1 MEPIIKTVSGMDK
14 YLSPADRGYIYEFLE
29 ADGAHEGKYCVVV
42 SSQKRAYDKLVSI
55 LMINDTRAGYDVVK
69 FSFQGETK
77 YVHAG
82 LITYVRRDRLGK
94 RITEFPKKA
103 MSSVDLLMANELGLD
118 REKALIYKVLY
129 DDLIRSFIKGEHV

>member
-1 MEPIIKTVSGMDK
+1 MEPIIKVVSGMDK

-29 ADGAHEGKYCVVV
+29 TDGTHEGKYCVVV

-69 FSFQGETK
+69 FGFQGETK

-82 LITYVRRDRLGK
+82 LITYVRRDRLG
-94 RITEFPKKA
+94 RRVTEFPKKA

>member
-1 MEPIIKTVSGMDK
+1 
-14 YLSPADRGYIYEFLE
+14 
-29 ADGAHEGKYCVVV
+29 
-42 SSQKRAYDKLVSI
+42 
-55 LMINDTRAGYDVVK
+55 MINDTRAGYDVVK
-69 FSFQGETK
+69 FGFQGETK